1 MPAECNF
8 VQGKYLFF
16 VNYLNY
22 TNNGIIWS
30 L

>member
-8 VQGKYLFF
+8 VQGKYF
-16 VNYLNY
+16 LNY
-22 TNNGIIWS
+22 KNNGIIWS